1 MSAEEPSIEN
11 IQDHLSSSENSDE
24 SHGEMKDDEVPNP
37 DTDETSIEGG
47 ARKEPWTF
55 SFEFTHE
62 PSSIYN
68 QISTYVSAYVPYLE
82 FIHPI
87 KTSDLNEGGIKLTG
101 IYDDWMTTQYGL
113 MVKTSEVPVKLP
125 HYEPNVQIKQTYKIK
140 PKHIKSNKPSIDET
154 KTSSDEDQTKD
165 KHKETSEEG
174 DETIKETSAE
184 EEHDEPNV
192 EHDEVKDKSNDE
204 HIPDLSNENEAKA
217 KDETNSD
224 ENIKDPKS
232 NDETEDKDED
242 NSNEHKDKS
251 KDEHDKESANKPKPK
266 DKSKNKPK
274 TNEKSNDKTKDKAK
288 TKPTKSNLHEEAQYE
303 GGKVKSITTV
313 LHQAPLYLS
322 RMHGW
327 RNTYTSKYA
336 PAEIYKYVNAVTLG
350 EEIEDFFE
358 ELGYFSTGNFI
369 YKYIP
374 EDSQYLSTLAY
385 YADHQQNVGYTKT
398 SELKSNDIKEL
409 FDSYNAGKFTQI
421 KLDHKLG
428 MYMRNP
434 QQFFD
439 ELKRLLKYDEDT
451 GFWCSN
457 GVQLI
462 CEHLWMLYQGKPLRD
477 IYNLCANDKGMCKYC
492 GTVLPFNPNEDEI
505 VFTDRALAVVYSF
518 VNFLQLTVPDAF
530 LMKVLLKSIGQSI
543 LALHLSDKDFE
554 LKSIGFLTIYL
565 FKLYSMLSEKW
576 EFMKKH
582 RFLESCAQIW
592 NENGWNDKQVH
603 EQMQNDDMFKNIQF
617 MFKLIDSYK
626 EEAKELR
633 RDPYTA
639 MNLFIHSKTPWVKL
653 YEKDPLV
660 LGKIVDELFMSTRE
674 DQQAFFD
681 RISSSAKGKT
691 IEEKVML
698 FKSMSNLYQLWWR
711 YICPKGSSHDFND
724 KGICKNCG
732 ISDSNVSDIYKKYEK
747 EIQSKLF
754 IESETQ
760 IKDDSD
766 KIRTELIEKIK
777 KSSPTKPKIDNIDIM
792 LSDVNIKKTWK
803 VLEDLAEAGDIT
815 ELAMNKEN
823 AMKIIGYLTAE
834 TEISLKWIE
843 LELNSIYHTTT
854 TKILDQFDAA
864 QME

>member
-1 MSAEEPSIEN
+1 MDHGLNEFNCFELIKGVWRHLDQRFCHVKMSAEQPLNED
-11 IQDHLSSSENSDE
+11 IQNHPNSSEVQDE
-24 SHGEMKDDEVPNP
+24 SNDEKEVP
-37 DTDETSIEGG
+37 ETSNSNMDKPSLEGG
-47 ARKEPWTF
+47 LKKEPWAF

-68 QISTYVSAYVPYLE
+68 QISTYVSMDLPYLE
-82 FIHPI
+82 FTRPTKI
-87 KTSDLNEGGIKLTG
+87 SDLNESGIKITG
-101 IYDDWMTTQYGL
+101 IYDDWITTQYGL
-113 MVKTSEVPVKLP
+113 LSKTSDVPIILQP
-125 HYEPNVQIKQTYKIK
+125 YEPNVQIKQIYEIK
-140 PKHIKSNKPSIDET
+140 EKPIKANKPSNDKAKSEDKPNTSDDEN
-154 KTSSDEDQTKD
+154 
-165 KHKETSEEG
+165 
-174 DETIKETSAE
+174 
-184 EEHDEPNV
+184 HDE
-192 EHDEVKDKSNDE
+192 EDLKSNDQAE
-204 HIPDLSNENEAKA
+204 
-217 KDETNSD
+217 D
-224 ENIKDPKS
+224 ENKGQ
-232 NDETEDKDED
+232 E
-242 NSNEHKDKS
+242 DKS
-251 KDEHDKESANKPKPK
+251 KDNK
-266 DKSKNKPK
+266 DKAISDESKDNKDK
-274 TNEKSNDKTKDKAK
+274 AISDEDNTKSKDKAISDEDNTKSKDKAK
-288 TKPTKSNLHEEAQYE
+288 PAKSNLHEEHQTY
-303 GGKVKSITTV
+303 GGKAKPITTV
-313 LHQAPLYLS
+313 VHQAPLYLS

-336 PAEIYKYVNAVTLG
+336 PSEIYKYVNAGALG
-350 EEIEDFFE
+350 ESIEDFFE
-358 ELGYFSTGNFI
+358 ELGYFSTGNFM

-374 EDSQYLSTLAY
+374 EDSPYLNTLAY
-385 YADHQQNVGYTKT
+385 YVEHQHHDDYVRAAI
-398 SELKSNDIKEL
+398 LKPNDIKEL
-409 FDSYNAGKFTQI
+409 FDSYDAGEFTQV

-434 QQFFD
+434 KQFFE

-477 IYNLCANDKGMCKYC
+477 IYNLCSNDKGMCKYC

-554 LKSIGFLTIYL
+554 MKSIGFLTIYL

-592 NENGWNDKQVH
+592 SENGWNDQQVH
-603 EQMQNDDMFKNIQF
+603 EQMQNDDMFKNIMF

-626 EEAKELR
+626 EEAKQAR
-633 RDPYTA
+633 QDPYTA

-653 YEKDPLV
+653 YEKDPLI
-660 LGKIVDELFMSTRE
+660 LGKIVDELFMSLRE

-681 RISSSAKGKT
+681 RISSSCKGKT
-691 IEEKVML
+691 NEEKVML
-698 FKSMSNLYQLWWR
+698 FKSMNDLYQLWWR
-711 YICPKGSSHDFND
+711 YICPKAPSHDFND
-724 KGICKNCG
+724 KGVCKNCG
-732 ISDSNVSDIYKKYEK
+732 ISEANVSDIYKKYEK
-747 EIQSKLF
+747 EIKAKLF
-754 IESETQ
+754 IETNTQ
-760 IKDDSD
+760 LHDDSD

-777 KSSPTKPKIDNIDIM
+777 KSSPVKPKIDNIDIM
-792 LSDVNIKKTWK
+792 LSDTNIKKTWK
-803 VLEDLAEAGDIT
+803 VLEDLVEAGELT
-815 ELAMNKEN
+815 ELAITKEN

-834 TEISLKWIE
+834 TEITLKWIE
-843 LELNSIYHTTT
+843 LELNSIYYTTT